1 MPRIPAVNINKALL
15 VLFALVVL
23 GMNLRSPLTAVPPVL
38 QSIRND
44 LALNATLSGLLT
56 SIPVLCF
63 GVLTPLASLLIARIG
78 INKSMWFTLVG
89 TAIGIL
95 FRPYTGTLGM
105 LAGTLLLGAALAAGN
120 IVSLM
125 IIARDFRQR
134 MSMVTG
140 IYTSS
145 LNIGTM
151 LTSSLTAPIA
161 LFTGWQFALASW
173 VWLPLFA
180 LVLWLYS
187 QRRSVPATSISPEY
201 NPLPLQSSHPVSGI
215 RKIAIAALSA
225 GFVAHLFI
233 YYGITAWLPSY
244 LITNGGMHAATAG
257 GIASIFQGMA
267 LLGAFGVPVLNRY
280 IKSGYLM
287 VAMGV
292 CWGASILF
300 MSFFPRLWPVWC
312 FIGGIAQGGG
322 FVVIFTL
329 IMQLSP
335 DLDDNRRIS
344 AMVQGIGYTL
354 ASLGPIVVGQFHEMS
369 GQWRHSWECLTGV
382 SVIMILSGVIIITI
396 VDKTTSRIERP
407 VEDGQR

>member
-1 MPRIPAVNINKALL
+1 MPRNPAVNINKALL
-15 VLFALVVL
+15 VLFALVFL
-23 GMNLRSPLTAVPPVL
+23 GMNLRSPLTAVPPIL

-44 LALNATLSGLLT
+44 LTLNATLSGLLT

-63 GVLTPLASLLIARIG
+63 GVITPLVSLLIGRIG

-89 TAIGIL
+89 TAISIL
-95 FRPYTGTLGM
+95 FRPYSGMLGM
-105 LAGTLLLGAALAAGN
+105 MVGTFILGAVLAAGN

-161 LFTGWQFALASW
+161 LFTGWRFALASW
-173 VWLPLFA
+173 AWLPIFA
-180 LVLWLYS
+180 LILWLYS
-187 QRRSVPATSISPEY
+187 QRISVSATNISPEY
-201 NPLPLQSSHPVSGI
+201 NPLPLQSSHLVSGI
-215 RKIAIAALSA
+215 KKIVIAALIM
-225 GFVAHLFI
+225 GFTAHLFI

-244 LITNGGMHAATAG
+244 LITTGGIHAATAG

-292 CWGASILF
+292 SWGASILF
-300 MSFFPRLWPVWC
+300 MSFFPHLWPVWC

-344 AMVQGIGYTL
+344 TMVQGIGYTL
-354 ASLGPIVVGQFHEMS
+354 ASLGPIVVGQLHEIR
-369 GQWRHSWECLTGV
+369 GQWCHSWECLTGV
-382 SVIMILSGVIIITI
+382 SLIMILSGVVITI
-396 VDKTTSRIERP
+396 VDKTTLRSQRP
-407 VEDGQR
+407 VEDGQRQ